1 MEYFAANPP
10 RNSPEWNTLDEK
22 VWGGRGGGR
31 AGVPGQQRHSGG
43 SHLVRIGQSES
54 GGLRTSTGNR
64 RTRRPSRSTL
74 VGLRIRAPTIL
85 EPYLKIVL
93 AEKVSPAT
101 LAIFQEEPGWNV
113 VTADQIAPGGL
124 PAELADA
131 DALIVRSA
139 VQADAALLAAA
150 PKLRIIGRAGV
161 GVDNI
166 DADEATRR
174 GIVVMNTPGAN
185 AVAVA
190 ELTLG
195 LMISMA
201 RGIPRANV
209 TMHAGKWEKKS
220 LQGSE
225 LRGKM
230 LGIIG
235 LGRVGLEVARR
246 AQAFGM
252 TVIGYDPFIAPVI
265 ARENQ
270 VALLSLEEVLS
281 SSDFLS
287 LHVGLTPQTEG
298 LINQKSIATMK
309 KGVRIVN
316 CARGELIVDEALAE
330 ALASGQVAGA
340 ALDVFRK
347 EPLKES
353 PYFSLDNILLSP
365 HIGGSTDEAQEAIGI
380 QLANQVRDYLKLG
393 VVQNA
398 INVASLTE
406 EEYAELSPYIEMASR
421 LGQLLGHAGGTGSSN
436 TALGNIESISLT
448 YNGRL
453 AQLKTEMIRN
463 AAIAGVLHGADGV
476 NRINAYAAAAE
487 RGLRVQEDKREQ
499 ISGGTGATLRL
510 TLHWTRKTAGG
521 DEQGTWTGLA
531 TVLHGHSPRLLSYDG
546 IDIEAEL
553 SGTLV
558 IIRNQDVPGV
568 IGRIGT
574 ILGEAK
580 LNIASFA
587 LGRAKPAKGSAAGAG
602 HALAVV
608 QLDMTPSGGPT
619 SIHPELEQ
627 ALIALR
633 QVDAIT
639 SVRTVE
645 LGKL

>member
-1 MEYFAANPP
+1 M
-10 RNSPEWNTLDEK
+10 
-22 VWGGRGGGR
+22 
-31 AGVPGQQRHSGG
+31 
-43 SHLVRIGQSES
+43 
-54 GGLRTSTGNR
+54 
-64 RTRRPSRSTL
+64 
-74 VGLRIRAPTIL
+74 
-85 EPYLKIVL
+85 KIVL

-101 LAIFQEEPGWNV
+101 LAIFQEEPGWNI
-113 VTADQIAPGGL
+113 VTADQITDL
-124 PAELADA
+124 KAELADA

-139 VQADAALLAAA
+139 VQADATLLAAA

-166 DADEATRR
+166 DAAEATRR

-195 LMISMA
+195 LMISMC
-201 RGIPRANV
+201 RGIPRANA

-225 LRGKM
+225 LRNKT

-235 LGRVGLEVARR
+235 LGRIGLEVARR

-252 TVIGYDPFIAPVI
+252 DVIGYDPFIAPVI
-265 ARENQ
+265 ARENN
-270 VALLSLEEVLS
+270 VALLSLDEVLS
-281 SSDFLS
+281 TSDYLS

-298 LINQKSIATMK
+298 LINQKSIALMK

-330 ALASGQVAGA
+330 ALQSGQVAGA
-340 ALDVFRK
+340 ALDVFRH
-347 EPLKES
+347 EPLKDS
-353 PYFSLDNILLSP
+353 PYFGIDSILLSP
-365 HIGGSTDEAQEAIGI
+365 HIAGSTDEAQEAIGI

-398 INVASLTE
+398 VNVASLSE
-406 EEYAELSPYIEMASR
+406 EEYAEVSPYIEMAVR
-421 LGQLLGHAGGTGSSN
+421 LGQLLSHAAGTSN
-436 TALGNIESISLT
+436 THTDLGHVESISLT

-453 AQLKTEMIRN
+453 AQLKTDMIRN
-463 AAIAGVLHGADGV
+463 AAIAGILHGADDV
-476 NRINAYAAAAE
+476 NRINASAAAAE
-487 RGLRVQEDKREQ
+487 RGIRIQEDKREQ
-499 ISGGTGATLRL
+499 ITGGTGATLRL
-510 TLHWTRKTAGG
+510 TLHWTRKSSSGDEHG

-553 SGTLV
+553 AGTLV

-587 LGRAKPAKGSAAGAG
+587 LGRDQAGRAKPARDSKPGEG

-608 QLDMTPSGGPT
+608 QLDLTPT
-619 SIHPELEQ
+619 STPTQPELQ
-627 ALIALR
+627 QTLTALR

>member
-1 MEYFAANPP
+1 
-10 RNSPEWNTLDEK
+10 
-22 VWGGRGGGR
+22 
-31 AGVPGQQRHSGG
+31 
-43 SHLVRIGQSES
+43 
-54 GGLRTSTGNR
+54 
-64 RTRRPSRSTL
+64 
-74 VGLRIRAPTIL
+74 
-85 EPYLKIVL
+85 LKIVL

-101 LAIFQEEPGWNV
+101 LAIFQKESGWSI
-113 VTADQIAPGGL
+113 VTADQIPPGGL

-150 PKLRIIGRAGV
+150 PRLRIIGRAGV

-166 DADEATRR
+166 DATEATRR

-185 AVAVA
+185 ATAVA

-201 RGIPRANV
+201 RSIPRANAS
-209 TMHAGKWEKKS
+209 THAAKWEKKS

-225 LRGKM
+225 LRGKT

-235 LGRVGLEVARR
+235 LGRIGLEVARR
-246 AQAFGM
+246 AKAFGM
-252 TVIGYDPFIAPVI
+252 DLIGYDPFIAPVI
-265 ARENQ
+265 ARENG
-270 VALLSLEEVLS
+270 VALVPIDEIFSA
-281 SSDFLS
+281 SDFLS

-298 LINQKSIATMK
+298 LINKQSIALMK

-330 ALASGQVAGA
+330 ALQSGHVAGA

-347 EPLKES
+347 EPLKDS
-353 PYFSLDNILLSP
+353 PYFGLDNILLSP
-365 HIGGSTDEAQEAIGI
+365 HIAGSTDEAQEAIGI

-398 INVASLTE
+398 VNVASLSE
-406 EEYAELSPYIEMASR
+406 EEYAEVSPYIEMAAR
-421 LGQLLGHAGGTGSSN
+421 LGQLLGHAAGSDEKGGSKDAQGSV
-436 TALGNIESISLT
+436 ESISLT

-453 AQLKTEMIRN
+453 AQLKTDMIRN
-463 AAIAGVLHGADGV
+463 AAIAGILHGADGV
-476 NRINAYAAAAE
+476 NRINATAAAAE
-487 RGLRVQEDKREQ
+487 RGIRIQEDKREQ
-499 ISGGTGATLRL
+499 ISGGTGTTLRL
-510 TLHWTRKTAGG
+510 SLHWSREGKGG
-521 DEQGTWTGLA
+521 HEQGTWTGLA
-531 TVLHGHSPRLLSYDG
+531 TVLHGNSPRLLSYDG

-558 IIRNQDVPGV
+558 VIRNQDVPGV

-574 ILGEAK
+574 LLGEAR

-587 LGRAKPAKGSAAGAG
+587 LGRAKPVNTSHSFPG

-608 QLDMTPSGGPT
+608 QLDMDEADVSTPT
-619 SIHPELEQ
+619 ELDL
-627 ALIALR
+627 AINALR
-633 QVDAIT
+633 QVEAIT
-639 SVRTVE
+639 SVRMVE
-645 LGKL
+645 LGRL

>member
-1 MEYFAANPP
+1 M
-10 RNSPEWNTLDEK
+10 
-22 VWGGRGGGR
+22 
-31 AGVPGQQRHSGG
+31 
-43 SHLVRIGQSES
+43 
-54 GGLRTSTGNR
+54 
-64 RTRRPSRSTL
+64 
-74 VGLRIRAPTIL
+74 
-85 EPYLKIVL
+85 KIVL

-101 LAIFQEEPGWNV
+101 LAILQKEHGWNV

-139 VQADAALLAAA
+139 VQADATLLASA

-166 DADEATRR
+166 DAAEATRR

-195 LMISMA
+195 LMISMC
-201 RGIPRANV
+201 RSIPRANS
-209 TMHAGKWEKKS
+209 TMHAAKWDKKS

-225 LRGKM
+225 LRNKT

-235 LGRVGLEVARR
+235 LGRIGLEVARR

-252 TVIGYDPFIAPVI
+252 DVIGYDPFIAPVI
-265 ARENQ
+265 AREND
-270 VALLSLEEVLS
+270 VALLSLDEVLS

-298 LINQKSIATMK
+298 LINQKSIAQMK

-316 CARGELIVDEALAE
+316 CARGELIVDQALA
-330 ALASGQVAGA
+330 AAVQSGHVAGA
-340 ALDVFRK
+340 ALDVFRH
-347 EPLKES
+347 EPLKDS
-353 PYFSLDNILLSP
+353 PYFGIDNVLLSP
-365 HIGGSTDEAQEAIGI
+365 HIAGSTDEAQEAIGI

-398 INVASLTE
+398 VNVASLTE
-406 EEYAELSPYIEMASR
+406 EEYAEVSPYIEMAAR
-421 LGQLLGHAGGTGSSN
+421 LGQLLGHASGSGIPN
-436 TALGNIESISLT
+436 TALGHVESISLT

-453 AQLKTEMIRN
+453 AALKTDMIRN

-476 NRINAYAAAAE
+476 NRINASAAAAE
-487 RGLRVQEDKREQ
+487 RGIRIQEDKREQ

-510 TLHWTRKTAGG
+510 TLHWSRKAEHGT
-521 DEQGTWTGLA
+521 ENGTWTGLA

-553 SGTLV
+553 ADTLV

-587 LGRAKPAKGSAAGAG
+587 LGRAKPGQPANPSSRVPEG

-608 QLDMTPSGGPT
+608 QLDIAQTDGST
-619 SIHPELEQ
+619 STSPELEQ
-627 ALIALR
+627 ALVALR
-633 QVDAIT
+633 KVDAIT